1 MNTVTLD
8 EVRRRIHKL
17 PSLPKVVMELLASL
31 DRDDVNIDAL
41 VKKIAKDQALAA
53 KTLRLA
59 NSSFYGM
66 ARQVATI
73 QDAVIILG
81 FRTVR
86 SLATTAALMGALTA
100 NAPGH
105 FNAVPFWRHSIA
117 VAICARELT
126 SHLPLNPEQAYTAGL
141 LHDIGRLAL
150 VTQFPSHY
158 EATLAYRDEH
168 DCNLLEAEQV
178 MLGLDHAAVGQAL
191 TQHWQFPEELQ
202 QAVAGHHAPLVGGK
216 QTLSL
221 VVRAADVI
229 AHALDLS
236 RHWDDLVP
244 PVPVGL
250 WQRLGLDEKTLLSV
264 FENTEKQFASASLV
278 VDA

>member
-31 DRDDVNIDAL
+31 DREDVNIDTL
-41 VKKIAKDQALAA
+41 VKKIAKDQALSA

-86 SLATTAALMGALTA
+86 SLATTAALMGALAA
-100 NAPGH
+100 NSPAH
-105 FNAVPFWRHSIA
+105 FNAIPFWRHSIA

-126 SHLPLNPEQAYTAGL
+126 SHLNLNPEQAYTAGL
-141 LHDIGRLAL
+141 LHDIGRLVL

-158 EATLAYRDEH
+158 EPTMAYRDQH
-168 DCNLLEAEQV
+168 DCNLREAELT
-178 MLGLDHAAVGQAL
+178 MLGIDHAAVGQAL

-202 QAVAGHHAPLVGGK
+202 RAVAGHHAPLLGDR

-221 VVRAADVI
+221 VVRAADAI

-236 RHWDDLVP
+236 RYVDDLVP
-244 PVPVGL
+244 PVPTGL

-264 FENTEKQFASASLV
+264 FANTEKQFASASLV